1 MNAFPDPNV
10 ISSAVF
16 ALLFVIFFTVLPKAI
31 VQVDSGKVGIIYRAG
46 KLQSEL
52 LNPGYGIVIPY
63 IDIVEQVSV
72 SFVTERIENVPCGT
86 NGGVNIYFDLIEVVH
101 RLKRT
106 SVIETVANY
115 STQYAKTWIVDRIH
129 HEMNQFCSTATLQDV
144 YIAKFD
150 RLDENLMIQLRAVL
164 ETWAPGVE
172 LISIRVTKPTIPERL
187 MAQYSEISNKQGQ
200 LLIRQQQRKTI
211 LKKVENEGTFQL
223 KNAIKQFDVAKVNL
237 KQNEDEAE
245 KQVEIEAIADEM
257 YIARGK
263 QISDSLKYRLE
274 KEAESN
280 RIKLTREYLEYT
292 KVQAFSNNLV
302 VVHGDKIPT
311 YIVSP

>member
-31 VQVDSGKVGIIYRAG
+31 VQVHSGFGGVIFRGG

-52 LNPGYGIVIPY
+52 LNPGYSIVIPY
-63 IDIVEQVSV
+63 IDIVEQVSL
-72 SFVTERIENVPCGT
+72 SFVTERVENVPCGT

-101 RLKRT
+101 RLKRN

-115 STQYAKTWIVDRIH
+115 STQYAKTWIVDRLH

-211 LKKVENEGTFQL
+211 LKKVQNEGTFQL

-274 KEAESN
+274 N
-280 RIKLTREYLEYT
+280 
-292 KVQAFSNNLV
+292 
-302 VVHGDKIPT
+302 
-311 YIVSP
+311 